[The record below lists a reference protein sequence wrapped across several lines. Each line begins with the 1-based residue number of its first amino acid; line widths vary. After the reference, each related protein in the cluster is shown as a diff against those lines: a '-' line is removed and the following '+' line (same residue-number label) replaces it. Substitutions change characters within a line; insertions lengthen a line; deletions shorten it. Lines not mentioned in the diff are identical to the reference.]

1 MLYNARMTFSN
12 MFPIISNRYI
22 HSHIW

>member
-1 MLYNARMTFSN
+1 MLYDARMTFSN